1 MGLYEAPAGDR
12 GDNGIT
18 FSEMKERLK
27 VVQRLEFIKRV
38 SSGKRVLHLGC
49 TNWPYTLEAIDAGTL
64 LHKDLAGVSSELYG
78 FDYDQEGIDVLASKG
93 YENLYRAD
101 LENLDEVALDMKFDV
116 IIAGEMI
123 EHLNNPG
130 RFLHG
135 IKRFMNSGTRLVIT
149 TINAYS
155 GMRFLVY
162 GLRGR
167 GGNLEPVHPDHVAYY
182 SYSTLKLIL
191 ERHGFVVEDFM
202 FYDLGDEH
210 RPHNGKLRNFV
221 NDVCVKIAP
230 QWSDGVIA
238 VCTLSKD

>member
-1 MGLYEAPAGDR
+1 M
-12 GDNGIT
+12 N
-18 FSEMKERLK
+18 ERLEL
-27 VVQRLEFIKRV
+27 VQRLEFIKRV
-38 SSGKRVLHLGC
+38 STGKRVLHLGC
-49 TNWPYTLEAIDAGTL
+49 TNWPYTIEAIDAGTL
-64 LHKDLAGVSSELYG
+64 LHKDLADVSRELYG
-78 FDYDQEGIDVLASKG
+78 FDYDQEGIDVLASKS
-93 YENLYRAD
+93 YNNLYRAD
-101 LENLDEVALDMKFDV
+101 HENLDEVALDTQFDV

-135 IKRFMNSGTRLVIT
+135 IKRFMNRETRLVIT

-162 GLRGR
+162 GLRGQ
-167 GGNLEPVHPDHVAYY
+167 GGNLEPVHPDHVSYY

-191 ERHGFVVEDFM
+191 QRHGFTIEKFM

-210 RPHNGKLRNFV
+210 RPHNGRLRNLI

-230 QWSDGVIA
+230 QWADGVIA
-238 VCTLSKD
+238 VCTLADD

>member
-1 MGLYEAPAGDR
+1 
-12 GDNGIT
+12 
-18 FSEMKERLK
+18 MKERLE

-38 SSGKRVLHLGC
+38 SAGKRVLHLGC

-64 LHKDLAGVSSELYG
+64 LHKDLAEVSSELYG

-93 YENLYRAD
+93 YDNLYRAD
-101 LENLDEVALDMKFDV
+101 LENLDEVAIDTTFDV

-130 RFLHG
+130 RFLEG
-135 IKRFMNSGTRLVIT
+135 IKRFMNRETRLVIT

-162 GLRGR
+162 GLRGQ
-167 GGNLEPVHPDHVAYY
+167 GGNLEPVHPDHVSYY
-182 SYSTLKLIL
+182 SYSTLKLL
-191 ERHGFVVEDFM
+191 LRRHGFNVENFM
-202 FYDLGDEH
+202 FYDLGEEH
-210 RPHNGKLRNFV
+210 RPHNGKLRNFI

-230 QWSDGVIA
+230 QWADGVIA
-238 VCTLSKD
+238 VCTLGGD

>member
-1 MGLYEAPAGDR
+1 MR
-12 GDNGIT
+12 
-18 FSEMKERLK
+18 ERLEL
-27 VVQRLEFIKRV
+27 VQRLEFIKRV
-38 SSGKRVLHLGC
+38 STGKRVLHLGC
-49 TNWPYTLEAIDAGTL
+49 TNWPYTVEAIDAGTL
-64 LHKDLAGVSSELYG
+64 LHKDLADVSRELYG

-93 YENLYRAD
+93 YDNLYRAD
-101 LENLDEVALDMKFDV
+101 LEHLDQVALDTQFDV
-116 IIAGEMI
+116 IVAGEMI

-135 IKRFMNSGTRLVIT
+135 IKRFMNRETRLVIT

-162 GLRGR
+162 GLRGQ
-167 GGNLEPVHPDHVAYY
+167 GGNLEPVHPDHVSYY

-191 ERHGFVVEDFM
+191 QRHGFTIEKFM

-210 RPHNGKLRNFV
+210 RPHNGKLRNLI

-230 QWSDGVIA
+230 QWADGVIA
-238 VCTLSKD
+238 VCTLGDD